1 MTRSNTSERNRQTA
15 DLLDDAELH
24 DVVGGAVDSCIPVRT
39 VTGIVPNTGWTFKDL
54 FAKPTLG
61 TYH

>member
-1 MTRSNTSERNRQTA
+1 MTRSKTFDRNQQAA
-15 DLLDDAELH
+15 DLLDDAELNA
-24 DVVGGAVDSCIPVRT
+24 VVGGAIDNCIPVRT

>member
-1 MTRSNTSERNRQTA
+1 MTRSKNFDRNQQMA
-15 DLLDDAELH
+15 DLLDDAELNA
-24 DVVGGAVDSCIPVRT
+24 VVGGAVDSCIPVRT
-39 VTGIVPNTGWTFKDL
+39 IGGVVPNTNWTFKDV